1 MIGTTQVDS
10 DLVTGLAGGPAVT
23 RTISTS
29 RPGAAVFKLDQPTII
44 TIDGPAGTGKSSV
57 ARMLARKLGL
67 DFLDTGAMYR
77 AAAYIALR
85 GQIPISDHAALIRA
99 VEEAD
104 LRFDWSLDPPEILVG
119 GEPVGGRI
127 RTPEVTRIVS
137 AVAAIRELRAH
148 LVERQRDIARKHPRL
163 VSEGRD
169 QGSVVFP
176 DAHVKFYLDASA
188 QVRARR
194 RAEQLRA
201 GGQFADERVL
211 LEEIVARDHSDMT
224 RTDGPLVRPDGGIIV
239 DTSELEFDRVVAE
252 LERIVRRK
260 ADEA

>member
-1 MIGTTQVDS
+1 MIGTTQVGS
-10 DLVTGLAGGPAVT
+10 DLVAGLAGGPAVP
-23 RTISTS
+23 RTISVA
-29 RPGAAVFKLDQPTII
+29 RLGAAVFRLDQPTII

-57 ARMLARKLGL
+57 ARILARRLGL

-77 AAAYIALR
+77 AAALIALR
-85 GQIPISDHAALIRA
+85 AHIPIADHAALVRA
-99 VEEAD
+99 VEDAD
-104 LRFDWSLDPPEILVG
+104 LRFDWSLDPPEILVS
-119 GEPVGGRI
+119 GEPVGAQI

-137 AVAAIRELRAH
+137 GVAAIRELRTH

-188 QVRARR
+188 QVRACR

-201 GGQFADERVL
+201 GGQSADERL
-211 LEEIVARDHSDMT
+211 LLDEIIARDHSDMN
-224 RTDGPLVRPDGGIIV
+224 RSDGPLVRPLGGIIV
-239 DTSELEFDRVVAE
+239 DTSDLEFDLVVAE